1 MATGSFLHYMYEHSM
16 PYHSL
21 WLPKK
26 PRPWD
31 VSKAVRGES
40 TSTFWTLDT
49 RVEEGATA
57 PSTEA
62 QPDFTHKQSVTMHPD
77 AMNLQ
82 TFDSKRS
89 GSKRLLNF
97 LDGEAEVDSWSAES
111 DDHAYSWIK
120 GWRSF
125 ESTGR
130 ATFAKSVPDVWRFEV
145 SSMLGWAPF

>member
-1 MATGSFLHYMYEHSM
+1 MATGYEHST

-26 PRPWD
+26 PRPWG

-62 QPDFTHKQSVTMHPD
+62 QPDFTHKQSVTMHLD
-77 AMNLQ
+77 VMNLQ

-89 GSKRLLNF
+89 GSKSLLNF